1 MRADTKITGK
11 DALEV
16 ASADERAAK
25 VQMALEAI
33 DQAGRG
39 LLRVKGQLLS
49 GVPRGNEVHYLII
62 AQGYVNEAAFAISE
76 LKIPPAAPEES
87 AVKLVV

>member
-1 MRADTKITGK
+1 MRDDTKIAGAE
-11 DALEV
+11 ALEV
-16 ASADERAAK
+16 AAADERAGK

-49 GVPRGNEVHYLII
+49 GVPRGNELHYLII
-62 AQGYVNEAAFAISE
+62 VQGYVNEAAFAISE
-76 LKIPPAAPEES
+76 LDIPPAPAENQGPKI
-87 AVKLVV
+87 VI